1 MPVHEDPGIVAVRTG
16 RGVVSRRLRILT
28 AGLLMLQ
35 CLACSV
41 PEPGLECGQPV
52 TVPVISTLIS
62 QHRQTAAEDV
72 ADAMRACPRDPVLAR
87 LLYSAYMGRGD
98 CQQALRIHDDFAQVP
113 GHFVFPALDLDDV
126 LLCFHGTGQPRQAIA
141 FHETRIAAAGVAAS
155 RMARQTYAHSLFVVG
170 ELAAAVE
177 VLTNI
182 EREGHPG
189 PSQPLAAAS
198 HEQSV
203 LLLSQVLFASA
214 DPLAAA
220 AAARRFLALRPDSP
234 EGYEVLLAAVVEAGG
249 IDGIDPH
256 ALYCDARR
264 LRLEVFSDEPESVQR
279 DLALLKDR
287 LLAESGA
294 IACEGPAG
302 GQDPADG

>member
-1 MPVHEDPGIVAVRTG
+1 M
-16 RGVVSRRLRILT
+16 VSRRLRNLL
-28 AGLLMLQ
+28 AGLLVLQ

-41 PEPGLECGQPV
+41 PEPGLECGQPA

-62 QHRQTAAEDV
+62 QHRLTAAEDV

-98 CQQALRIHDDFAQVP
+98 CQRALQVHNDFAPAP
-113 GHFVFPALDLDDV
+113 GHFVFPAQDLDDV
-126 LLCFHGTGQPRQAIA
+126 LLCFHGTGQYRQAIA

-155 RMARQTYAHSLFVVG
+155 RVARQTYAQSLFAVG
-170 ELAAAVE
+170 ELVAAIE
-177 VLTNI
+177 VLTSI

-198 HEQSV
+198 HEQSI

-214 DPLAAA
+214 DPVAAA
-220 AAARRFLALRPDSP
+220 AAARRFLAFRPDSP

-249 IDGIDPH
+249 IDGIDAH

-264 LRLEVFSDEPESVQR
+264 LRLEAFSDEPESVQR
-279 DLALLKDR
+279 DLAVLKDR
-287 LLAESGA
+287 LLAESVV

-302 GQDPADG
+302 DQIPADG